1 MKRKTISAALLAA
14 LLLAGCASGGGTNG
28 RGSDNSANTSSGQV
42 QSNQAQSQPSSGA
55 SSDLTESA
63 GNVLI
68 LYFDYS
74 ENMGDTTDMTPDA
87 ITSASLAGEHPKGVE
102 RNNLLVIV
110 DEIAAVTGADV
121 FSVRASETHD
131 PSYMVMVGPAQ
142 DDINNNRPF
151 TFAEDVD
158 LADYGTIY
166 VGMPV
171 WWSRIPQPMK
181 IFLENHDFS
190 GKTVIPFGIH
200 RGSRFGQMLTQ
211 LADLAPDATIL
222 DGYTVSA
229 TTANDTVRGEVDEWL
244 NGLK

>member
-1 MKRKTISAALLAA
+1 MKIKKIAAALLAA
-14 LLLAGCASGGGTNG
+14 LLLAGCANSG
-28 RGSDNSANTSSGQV
+28 
-42 QSNQAQSQPSSGA
+42 
-55 SSDLTESA
+55 SA
-63 GNVLI
+63 GNSSNASSANNSYSQIQSSQAAVYTTYDFSESDGVNLI

-121 FSVRASETHD
+121 FSVRANETHD

-142 DDINNNRPF
+142 DDINHNRQF

-158 LADYGTIY
+158 LSDYDTVY

-181 IFLENHDFS
+181 VFLENHDFS

-200 RGSRFGQMLTQ
+200 RGSRFGQMLAQ
-211 LADLAPDATIL
+211 LSDLAPDSTIL

-229 TTANDTVRGEVDEWL
+229 TTANATVREEADEWL